1 MYPGK
6 CLRPHFGANGIFA
19 LLELPPHFRG
29 FLMSFPTTSL
39 LVKGLSAAAFLA
51 AASLATAA
59 DVTLRFHQ
67 MLPPQATIPSKAILP
82 WAQKVEK
89 ESGGRIKI
97 QHFPT
102 MQLGGKPPEL
112 YDQAKDG
119 VVDIIWTV
127 LGYTPGRFP
136 KTEAFELPFT
146 CGGAEICSKAFQE
159 YVQENAMDEFKDVKL
174 IAVHTHGPGLFHSK
188 DPINKLEDL
197 KGMKVRGGSRV
208 INIMLEQL
216 GAVPVGMPVPA
227 VGEALSKGVISATT
241 IPWEV
246 VPAVKV
252 QQIVKNHTGFT
263 GARGLYTQTFAVAM
277 NKGAYDKLPADL
289 KKVIDA
295 NSGMMAAAMF
305 GAAMDMGDKA
315 GLDLAQKGGNKVVT
329 LDAAETQRWQRAA
342 SGVRAVWFREVA
354 GKGMDGPKLAAR
366 AEALIEKH
374 SKK

>member
-1 MYPGK
+1 MK
-6 CLRPHFGANGIFA
+6 TVLKTILGAFA
-19 LLELPPHFRG
+19 LAI
-29 FLMSFPTTSL
+29 
-39 LVKGLSAAAFLA
+39 AAPA
-51 AASLATAA
+51 ALAA

-67 MLPPQATIPSKAILP
+67 MLPPQATIPSKAIVP
-82 WAQKVEK
+82 WAKKVEK

-112 YDQAKDG
+112 FDQAKDG

-136 KTEAFELPFT
+136 KSEVFELPFSV
-146 CGGAEICSKAFQE
+146 GNAEAGSRAMQA
-159 YVQENAMDEFKDVKL
+159 YVEKHAMDEFKEVKL
-174 IAVHTHGPGLFHSK
+174 IAVHIHGPGMFHSK
-188 DPINKLEDL
+188 DPINKLDDL
-197 KGMKVRGGSRV
+197 KGMKVRGGSRI

-216 GAVPVGMPVPA
+216 GATPVGMPVPA

-246 VPAVKV
+246 VPAFKV

-263 GARGLYTQTFAVAM
+263 GDKGLYTQTFAVAM
-277 NKGAYDKLPADL
+277 NKAAYDKLPADL

-295 NSGMMAAAMF
+295 NSGIETAAMF
-305 GAAMDMGDKA
+305 GRAMDEGDKV
-315 GLDLAQKGGNKVVT
+315 GLGLAQKAGNNVIT

-342 SGVRAVWFREVA
+342 AGVRAAWYKELTD
-354 GKGMDGPKLAAR
+354 KGLDGQKLAAE
-366 AEALIEKH
+366 AEAMIAKY
-374 SKK
+374 SKQ